1 MRHLKHKFQLGRK
14 KEHREALMANL
25 AAALIRH
32 DRIRTTLA
40 KAKALRPFV
49 EKIITWAKEASTA
62 SPERSLHL
70 RRLAMAKV
78 RDKDAIAILFNE
90 KATMFADRPG
100 GYTRIYKLGTRI
112 GDAAEMAVIQLI
124 PADDEG
130 SGKRRGKSA
139 GKAAKATPAAVEA
152 AEAAAAVEAEP
163 EAAAV
168 EAEPAATAVEEGPD
182 SGTETAEP
190 EKPATEKA

>member
-62 SPERSLHL
+62 TPERSLHL

-130 SGKRRGKSA
+130 YGKRRGKGA

-168 EAEPAATAVEEGPD
+168 EAEPAATAVGEGPD
-182 SGTETAEP
+182 SGAETAEP